1 MCNSFKISKHTFG
14 WNVHTST
21 GLLAAIFNSID
32 VCLLFVADKG
42 GICLPHLAPHPFPL
56 NEMKLF
62 CLLPEIYNTYPQFR
76 FAGACVN
83 LFIWISFCGCLSPL
97 SPTQSY
103 FSTVFGQ
110 LCITNFLGSKWRA
123 KCFPLPAFLRSAF
136 QVLKINVTF
145 GPLLSP
151 FPFVPL
157 TFFRVGLKC
166 CRSTR
171 PFAWKIHSEVGKMNC
186 VCYSQLLWA
195 LPRRHKKKTFSIQD
209 FWELVGCVI

>member
-1 MCNSFKISKHTFG
+1 MLCVIYLKFPSTLLAKK
-14 WNVHTST
+14 VHTY
-21 GLLAAIFNSID
+21 FESIACGD
-32 VCLLFVADKG
+32 FQFHWCAVCG
-42 GICLPHLAPHPFPL
+42 WQRRYLPQHPFPL

-83 LFIWISFCGCLSPL
+83 LFIWISFCGCLFPVSR
-97 SPTQSY
+97 TQSY

-123 KCFPLPAFLRSAF
+123 KCFPLRAFLGSAF

-151 FPFVPL
+151 FPFCSSHIFPG
-157 TFFRVGLKC
+157 R
-166 CRSTR
+166 
-171 PFAWKIHSEVGKMNC
+171 A
-186 VCYSQLLWA
+186 
-195 LPRRHKKKTFSIQD
+195 
-209 FWELVGCVI
+209 

>member
-1 MCNSFKISKHTFG
+1 MC
-14 WNVHTST
+14 
-21 GLLAAIFNSID
+21 
-32 VCLLFVADKG
+32 CLWLTKAVSAFP
-42 GICLPHLAPHPFPL
+42 ILPQHPFPL

-83 LFIWISFCGCLSPL
+83 LFIWISFCGCLFPVSR
-97 SPTQSY
+97 TQSY

-123 KCFPLPAFLRSAF
+123 KCFPLRAFLGSAF

-151 FPFVPL
+151 FPFCSSHIFPGRAWMLPVHLAICMGNP
-157 TFFRVGLKC
+157 FGGWENEM
-166 CRSTR
+166 RSL
-171 PFAWKIHSEVGKMNC
+171 FAVIVSA
-186 VCYSQLLWA
+186 SAQA
-195 LPRRHKKKTFSIQD
+195 HKKKTDIFHSGFFGDLLGAWYKGFIGFKKWRD
-209 FWELVGCVI
+209 WWKSEVKLRT